1 MKKTYFKPLV
11 AITALAVTF
20 TACGGGDTTGNDSL
34 ATNDSATD
42 TDTTVVV
49 QQFAQVPSPGEMF
62 SFMKMVGAQNA
73 KGDILNPADNQKKY
87 ESKKAQ
93 GLNFGVYAADML
105 YCSTFGLGS
114 QALKYF
120 ATVKTMGDKLQVSTA
135 ITKADED
142 RINKNIGNSDT
153 LAAISN
159 DKYYSAFAN
168 MESNQR
174 GGDLSLMLAGG
185 WIESMYLMNSMVKD
199 FDKDAKAVSRIAEQQ
214 YALNNLSEYMTK
226 YESNPD
232 VASVLTQI
240 NALKQLFDGI
250 QSGGASEN
258 GMAAKN
264 GKRVLG
270 GGSKLSM
277 TKEQFEAIKAK
288 VTEIRTSFISAQ

>member
-34 ATNDSATD
+34 VTNDSATD
-42 TDTTVVV
+42 TDTVIV

-73 KGDILNPADNQKKY
+73 KGDMLNPTDNQKKY

-105 YCSTFGLGS
+105 YCSTFGLGP

-135 ITKADED
+135 ITKADEE

-214 YALNNLSEYMTK
+214 YALNNLAEYMTK
-226 YESNPD
+226 YESNAD

-250 QSGGASEN
+250 QSGGSSEN

-288 VTEIRTSFISAQ
+288 VAEIRASFISAQ

>member
-1 MKKTYFKPLV
+1 MKKTYFKPLL

-20 TACGGGDTTGNDSL
+20 TACSNGGDAGNSDSVG
-34 ATNDSATD
+34 ATDSATVSD
-42 TDTTVVV
+42 SAVV

-62 SFMKMVGAQNA
+62 SFMKLVGAQNA
-73 KGDILNPADNQKKY
+73 KGDVLNPIENQKKY

-105 YCSTFGLGS
+105 YCSTFGLGP

-120 ATVKTMGDKLQVSTA
+120 ATVKTMGDKLQVATA
-135 ITKADED
+135 ITPADEE
-142 RINKNIGNSDT
+142 RINKNLGNSDT

-174 GGDLSLMLAGG
+174 GSDLCLMLAGG
-185 WIESMYLMNSMVKD
+185 WIESMYLMNTMVKD
-199 FDKDAKAVSRIAEQQ
+199 FDKDNKSVNRIAEQK
-214 YALNNLSEYMTK
+214 YALDNLAEYMKK
-226 YESNPD
+226 YESNTD
-232 VASVLTQI
+232 VSVTLEQI
-240 NALKQLFDGI
+240 NSLKTLFDGI
-250 QSGGASEN
+250 KSESGSGGLTSA
-258 GMAAKN
+258 N
-264 GKRVLG
+264 GKKTLG

-288 VTEIRTSFISAQ
+288 VTEIRTAFISAQ